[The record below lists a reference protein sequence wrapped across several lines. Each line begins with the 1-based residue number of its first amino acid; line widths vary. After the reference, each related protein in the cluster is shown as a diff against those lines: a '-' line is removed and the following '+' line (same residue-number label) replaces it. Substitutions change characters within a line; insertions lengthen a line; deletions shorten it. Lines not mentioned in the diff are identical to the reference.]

1 MITIKKKRIFII
13 FFIFFLI
20 NILLIVKRRDF
31 NFSNIKNYFHES
43 EYFEIKKDLN
53 ATNKK
58 NDNDNNYDYNSIII
72 FLKKNE
78 IKEVNFD
85 RDILKKYNNIGDL
98 IFFFYPIKFNDKSK
112 YVISYFNQ
120 SKYNECKLIFSKPG
134 NLNKELEKL
143 FDKKLTLYF
152 CE

>member
-1 MITIKKKRIFII
+1 MIAIKKRGIFII

-20 NILLIVKRRDF
+20 NILSIVKRRDF

-58 NDNDNNYDYNSIII
+58 NDNNYDYNSIKI
-72 FLKKNE
+72 FLKKNK

-85 RDILKKYNNIGDL
+85 RDILKKYNNIEDL

-120 SKYNECKLIFSKPG
+120 SKYNECKLIFSKPK
-134 NLNKELEKL
+134 NLNEEHEKL
-143 FDKKLTLYF
+143 LDKKLTLYI

>member
-1 MITIKKKRIFII
+1 MIAIKKGGIFII

-20 NILLIVKRRDF
+20 NILSIVKRRDF

-58 NDNDNNYDYNSIII
+58 NDNNYDYKSIII
-72 FLKKNE
+72 FLKKNK

-85 RDILKKYNNIGDL
+85 RDILKKYNNIEDL

-120 SKYNECKLIFSKPG
+120 SKYNECKLIFSKPK
-134 NLNKELEKL
+134 NLNEEHEKL
-143 FDKKLTLYF
+143 LYKKLTLYI

>member
-1 MITIKKKRIFII
+1 MIAIKKRGIFII

-20 NILLIVKRRDF
+20 NILSIVKRRDF
-31 NFSNIKNYFHES
+31 NFSNLKNSFYLS

-58 NDNDNNYDYNSIII
+58 SDNDNNYDYNSIKI
-72 FLKKNE
+72 FLKKNK

-85 RDILKKYNNIGDL
+85 TDILRKYNNIGDI
-98 IFFFYPIKFNDKSK
+98 IFFFYPIKLNDKSQ
-112 YVISYFNQ
+112 YVVSYYNQ
-120 SKYNECKLIFSKPG
+120 SKYNECKLIISKPK
-134 NLNKELEKL
+134 LDEKL
-143 FDKKLTLYF
+143 LDKKLTLYI

>member
-1 MITIKKKRIFII
+1 MIAIKKRGIFII

-20 NILLIVKRRDF
+20 NILSIVKRRDF

-58 NDNDNNYDYNSIII
+58 NDNNYDYKSIII
-72 FLKKNE
+72 FLKKNK

-85 RDILKKYNNIGDL
+85 RDILKKYNNIEDL

-120 SKYNECKLIFSKPG
+120 SKYNECKLIFSKPK
-134 NLNKELEKL
+134 NLNEEHEKL
-143 FDKKLTLYF
+143 LDKKLTLYI

>member
-1 MITIKKKRIFII
+1 MIAIKKRGIFII

-20 NILLIVKRRDF
+20 NILSIVKRRDL

-58 NDNDNNYDYNSIII
+58 NDNNYDYNSIKI
-72 FLKKNE
+72 FLKKNK

-85 RDILKKYNNIGDL
+85 RDILKKYNNIEDL

-120 SKYNECKLIFSKPG
+120 SKYNECKLIFSKPK
-134 NLNKELEKL
+134 NLNEEHEKL
-143 FDKKLTLYF
+143 LDKKLTLYI

>member
-1 MITIKKKRIFII
+1 MIAIKKRGIFII

-20 NILLIVKRRDF
+20 NILSIVKRRDF
-31 NFSNIKNYFHES
+31 NFSNIKSYFNES

-58 NDNDNNYDYNSIII
+58 SDNDNNYDYNSIKI
-72 FLKKNE
+72 FLKKNK

-85 RDILKKYNNIGDL
+85 TDILKKYNNIGDL
-98 IFFFYPIKFNDKSK
+98 IFFFYPLKLNDKSQ
-112 YVISYFNQ
+112 YVVSYYNQ
-120 SKYNECKLIFSKPG
+120 SKYNKCKLIISKPK
-134 NLNKELEKL
+134 NVDEKL
-143 FDKKLTLYF
+143 LDKKLTLYI